1 MAEKEEVFS
10 SGIKYKGIFSFKDYY
25 KFCYEWVTEEIGLDL
40 EEKKYKEQVV
50 GNSKNIEILWQG
62 SKKITDYFKYVIKVN
77 FLILDLQ
84 EVEMQKG
91 NAKIKSNKGSAKV
104 KIKGILVRDY
114 NGAFANT
121 GFRKF
126 MREIYDKWVI
136 PARIEQMEDKLISKC
151 DEFGS
156 QIKAYLDLEGKK

>member
-62 SKKITDYFKYVIKVN
+62 SKKITDYFKWVIKVS

-84 EVEMQKG
+84 G
-91 NAKIKSNKGSAKV
+91 
-104 KIKGILVRDY
+104 
-114 NGAFANT
+114 
-121 GFRKF
+121 
-126 MREIYDKWVI
+126 
-136 PARIEQMEDKLISKC
+136 
-151 DEFGS
+151 
-156 QIKAYLDLEGKK
+156 